1 MVGGPAPGSVRKGS
15 NVAVVTGLHDVAAQ
29 RPILTLLVLR
39 DLKLRYAGTVLGY
52 VWTILEPLAMAGV
65 YWLVFTVI
73 MGARNLGEQPY
84 LLFILVGM
92 LPYNWFQSSVIA
104 GCKSLTSEAK
114 TVRSANMPRQ
124 VWVVRVVISKW
135 LEFVLAIP
143 VLVGFMLIYRKGVSW
158 EIVFVPVAMIIQFA
172 LCYGM
177 ALIVAPL
184 NVLMN
189 DVQRV
194 MRIVLR
200 VGFYLTP
207 VIYGLT
213 DVSGR
218 HADALK
224 IAALNPL
231 SGIICLYRVG
241 FWSEQAP
248 PLPMLAS
255 SVVVSSL
262 VLALGLLV
270 FKRLEGLVLKEI

>member
-1 MVGGPAPGSVRKGS
+1 MVTR
-15 NVAVVTGLHDVAAQ
+15 LLEVAAQ
-29 RPILTLLVLR
+29 RRILTLLVLR

-73 MGARNLGEQPY
+73 LGARNLGEQPY
-84 LLFILVGM
+84 ILFLLVGM
-92 LPYNWFQSSVIA
+92 LPYNWFQASVIG

-114 TVRSANMPRQ
+114 TVRSANMPREI
-124 VWVVRVVISKW
+124 WVVRVVISKW
-135 LEFVLAIP
+135 LEFMLAIP
-143 VLVGFMLIYRKGVSW
+143 VLILFMVINWKGVSW
-158 EIVFVPVAMIIQFA
+158 QIVFVPVAMVIQFA

-213 DVSGR
+213 DVGGR
-218 HADALK
+218 RGGALEL
-224 IAALNPL
+224 AALNPL
-231 SGIICLYRVG
+231 SGIISLYRVG
-241 FWSEQAP
+241 FWPDQSP
-248 PLPMLAS
+248 PLPMVAS
-255 SVVVSSL
+255 SVVISAL

-270 FKRLEGLVLKEI
+270 FKRLEGPVLKEI